1 MTISNRVRELRARC
15 NVTQS
20 DLAEAVGVTRQTIA
34 ALEKGSYIPSLL
46 LAMQISKYFK
56 QPIEEIFFEEEE
68 A

>member
-15 NVTQS
+15 NVTQAE
-20 DLAEAVGVTRQTIA
+20 LAEAVGVTRQTIA

-68 A
+68 G